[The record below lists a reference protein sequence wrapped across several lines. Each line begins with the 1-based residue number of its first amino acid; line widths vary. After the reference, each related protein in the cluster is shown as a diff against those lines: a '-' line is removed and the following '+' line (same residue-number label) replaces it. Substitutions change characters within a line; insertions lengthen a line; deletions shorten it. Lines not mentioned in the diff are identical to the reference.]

1 MLHTE
6 EQDQSVMLLMW
17 KSYSLLHDW
26 TFAEVIITVNSVLNC
41 PCRYKWTRR
50 LRSAWRPPRPTAPS
64 FTRPRWP
71 PIHTFSISIK
81 IYINLTLSWA
91 ISFQPSSPPSITFFI
106 STQTLTPVW
115 FFLYFHSKQRTT
127 LSVHSSNLLMH
138 FNFFF
143 SLLRGGFTIQILT
156 LLENVLICPIFCHF
170 GIYAIVTPMI
180 LFYSVIVLFYSV
192 KGLSVFSVPRV
203 ASHFPFSPFYYPVLL
218 QNQFTLPAFHAFCA
232 ASLSLLLLWL
242 HFLPSQT
249 DLSFFLLFPFLCQS
263 PSSPPPSP
271 HVASLL
277 PPLSPLPSTIFPLG
291 SFCHFSLALHHMTY
305 PRRPFSSH
313 FYAAPCFSSPFSVHL
328 PSLLCFPLP
337 SLLYPLPFILSPCLI
352 FPLSVSLPNWHGCL
366 SWTFS
371 HSCMQ
376 GVTSKQVFISPDSP
390 HSASFPSRME

>member
-1 MLHTE
+1 
-6 EQDQSVMLLMW
+6 MW

-50 LRSAWRPPRPTAPS
+50 LRSAWRPLRPTAPS

-127 LSVHSSNLLMH
+127 PRLSLSIPQTCLCILI
-138 FNFFF
+138 FLFFF
-143 SLLRGGFTIQILT
+143 TRRFYNSNSDIAGKCFNLSNFLPLRNLCHCNSHDLILLRDRIILLCERSVRLLCASSRFSLPFFSILLPCATPKPIHTFSISCLLCCFPLAFTSLTPFPSLTNWSLL
-156 LLENVLICPIFCHF
+156 
-170 GIYAIVTPMI
+170 
-180 LFYSVIVLFYSV
+180 
-192 KGLSVFSVPRV
+192 FS
-203 ASHFPFSPFYYPVLL
+203 SLPFSLPVS
-218 QNQFTLPAFHAFCA
+218 FLPP
-232 ASLSLLLLWL
+232 LLLPMLR
-242 HFLPSQT
+242 
-249 DLSFFLLFPFLCQS
+249 LSFLLYLLFPPPSFPLAVFATS
-263 PSSPPPSP
+263 PS
-271 HVASLL
+271 
-277 PPLSPLPSTIFPLG
+277 PSTTWPT
-291 SFCHFSLALHHMTY
+291 LAA
-305 PRRPFSSH
+305 PFSSH

-352 FPLSVSLPNWHGCL
+352 FPLSVSLPNWHGCK

-371 HSCMQ
+371 QSCMQ